1 MLNLPLIIRT
11 LMHPSGIRLNALLF
25 STLLTA
31 LLAQAAA
38 AAELTISIANIED
51 KEGQLMVAVLASE
64 SALNGESPATL
75 SVLLPVNATQ
85 VSFSTDALVPG
96 EYAARVMHDQ
106 NGNGEMDSNLVGMP
120 TEPWGFSNNAMGN
133 FGPPGWND
141 VRFTLDETTTISI
154 DLNH

>member
-11 LMHPSGIRLNALLF
+11 LMHPNGIRLNALLF
-25 STLLTA
+25 STLATA
-31 LLAQAAA
+31 LFAQLAA

-51 KEGQLMVAVLASE
+51 QEGHLMIAVLASE
-64 SALNGESPATL
+64 SAFNGESPATL
-75 SVLLPVNATQ
+75 SVLLPVNTTQ

-120 TEPWGFSNNAMGN
+120 TEPWGFSNNAIGN
-133 FGPPGWND
+133 FGPPAWND
-141 VRFTLDETTTISI
+141 VRFTLDEATTISI